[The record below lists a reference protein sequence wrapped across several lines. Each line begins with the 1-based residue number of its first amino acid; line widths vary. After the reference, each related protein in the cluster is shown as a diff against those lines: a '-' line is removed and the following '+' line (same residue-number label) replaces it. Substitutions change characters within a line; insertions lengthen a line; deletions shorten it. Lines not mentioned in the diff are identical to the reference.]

1 MAGRMV
7 AAVSPDHGS
16 GVGTLAAM
24 AMSPGTPTRQPVPVR
39 TIVATIALVA
49 ATYVGYLLVKELA
62 RVITWVLIAG
72 FFAVVLGPAVD
83 IFQRRLHLRRAV
95 AATMVF
101 VLGLAAVAG
110 LLYAFIRPVVGQVQD
125 FVDDLP
131 GYVEDAQEGRGTI
144 GELVERYELQDWVEE
159 NQDRLQEGLRSAGK
173 PALDAARTVFNTI
186 LATITILVLTFLL
199 LMRGPGL
206 CQFSL
211 NLIDDRHTRERVRLV
226 ATDAA
231 RAISGYMFGNLL
243 ISVIAGLATYVFLR
257 ILGVPYPEVIAL
269 FVAFADLIPLVG
281 ATLGAIPTIGLS
293 FLHSTPAG
301 IAAVIF
307 YIVYQ
312 QFENHFLQVTIM
324 SRTVQVNP
332 LTVLISVLAGVELFG
347 FLGALLAIPAAGVI
361 QVIVRN
367 LWDERKGGF
376 KEHPTVGSD
385 EIPIISDDLPPALRP
400 EEVGNGE

>member
-1 MAGRMV
+1 MSGTAEPAWVRSPPMA
-7 AAVSPDHGS
+7 
-16 GVGTLAAM
+16 T
-24 AMSPGTPTRQPVPVR
+24 SPGTPTRQPVPVR

-49 ATYVGYLLVKELA
+49 AAYVGYILVQELA
-62 RVITWVLIAG
+62 RVIAWVVIAG

-83 IFQRRLHLRRAV
+83 IFERRLRLRRGL

-101 VLGLAAVAG
+101 LLGIAAVAG
-110 LLYAFIRPVVGQVQD
+110 LMYAFIRPVVGQVQD

-144 GELVERYELQDWVEE
+144 GRLVERYDLQDFVEE
-159 NQDRLQEGLRSAGK
+159 NQDRLQEGLRNAGK
-173 PALDAARTVFNTI
+173 PALDVARTVFNTI

-199 LMRGPGL
+199 LLRGPRM
-206 CQFSL
+206 CQSTL
-211 NLIDDRHTRERVRLV
+211 NLIDDEHTRERVRLV

-243 ISVIAGLATYVFLR
+243 ISVIAGGFTYIFLR
-257 ILGVPYPEVIAL
+257 ITGVPYPEVIAL

-307 YIVYQ
+307 YVVYQ
-312 QFENHFLQVTIM
+312 QFENHVLQVTIM

-367 LWDERKGGF
+367 LWDERKGAM
-376 KEHPTVGSD
+376 KEHPTVGTD
-385 EIPIISDDLPPALRP
+385 EIPVTSDDLPAALRRQDLDD
-400 EEVGNGE
+400 EVVGGN